1 MTRPSEIPLSP
12 RDYLIMLVLAR
23 EPAHGYGIIKRAETL
38 SGDPIPLD
46 PANLYRALR
55 RLDRDGLVR
64 VEEAPQ
70 DEGSGGRRTYA
81 LTERGRDVVEAEAA
95 RLARLTDTARAW
107 RLIPDAGRR
116 A

>member
-1 MTRPSEIPLSP
+1 MTRPDEIPLSP

-23 EPAHGYGIIKRAETL
+23 EPAHGYAILKRAGTL

-64 VEEAPQ
+64 VEEDAPH
-70 DEGSGGRRTYA
+70 DGSGRRTYT
-81 LTERGRDVVEAEAA
+81 LTSRGRKVVEAESA

>member
-1 MTRPSEIPLSP
+1 VAPTDRLPLNP

-23 EPAHGYGIIKRAETL
+23 EPAHGYAIIKRAESI
-38 SGDPIPLD
+38 SGAEVRLD

-64 VEEAPQ
+64 VAEDA
-70 DEGSGGRRTYA
+70 GSGEARRRTYA
-81 LTERGRDVVEAEAA
+81 LTAVGREVVTAETT

-107 RLIPDAGRR
+107 SLIPGQEARS
-116 A
+116 